1 VDRQPRKI
9 TGGDLM
15 PVLPYKNFSPELRED
30 VFIAPGAYVVGQV
43 VICARTS
50 IWFGAVVRGDMESIL
65 IGEESNIQD
74 NVTVHVDYDFPT
86 VVGDR
91 VTVGHNAILHGC
103 TVEDGC
109 LIGMGSVLLNG
120 SVIGRDS
127 LIAAG
132 SLITQGT
139 IIPPRS
145 LVIGS
150 PGKVVRTLSEE
161 QIPVKGAMYRN
172 YMTLASDYRL

>member
-1 VDRQPRKI
+1 VDCQPRKF

-15 PVLPYKNFSPELRED
+15 PVLPYKSFSPELGEE
-30 VFIAPGAYVVGQV
+30 VFIASGAF
-43 VICARTS
+43 VIGRVAIGNRTS
-50 IWFGAVVRGDMESIL
+50 IWFGAVVRGDMESIR
-65 IGEESNIQD
+65 IGAESNIQD

-109 LIGMGSVLLNG
+109 LIGMGSILLNG

-132 SLITQGT
+132 SLITQGI

-172 YMTLASDYRL
+172 YMAMASDYRL

>member
-1 VDRQPRKI
+1 
-9 TGGDLM
+9 M
-15 PVLPYKNFSPELRED
+15 PVLPYKNFSPELSEE

-43 VICARTS
+43 VIGARSS
-50 IWFGAVVRGDMESIL
+50 IWFGAVVRGDMESIR

-74 NVTVHVDYDFPT
+74 NATVHVDYHFPT

-103 TVEDGC
+103 TVEDGS

-120 SVIGRDS
+120 SVIGKDS
-127 LIAAG
+127 LVAAG
-132 SLITQGT
+132 TLITQGT

-161 QIPVKGAMYRN
+161 QLPVRGEMYKN
-172 YMTLASDYRL
+172 YMGMASNYRRQSNF

>member
-1 VDRQPRKI
+1 
-9 TGGDLM
+9 M
-15 PVLPYKNFSPELRED
+15 PVLPYKTFSPELNEE
-30 VFIAPGAYVVGQV
+30 VFIAPGAYVIGQV
-43 VICARTS
+43 AIGARTS
-50 IWFGAVVRGDMESIL
+50 IWFGAVVRGDMESIR

-86 VVGDR
+86 VIGDR

-150 PGKVVRTLSEE
+150 PGKVVRTLTEE

>member
-1 VDRQPRKI
+1 
-9 TGGDLM
+9 M
-15 PVLPYKNFSPELRED
+15 PVLSYKNLSPELGEE
-30 VFIAPGAYVVGQV
+30 VFIAPGAYVLGQV
-43 VICARTS
+43 TIGARTS
-50 IWFGAVVRGDMESIL
+50 IWFGAVVRGDMESIR

-74 NVTVHVDYDFPT
+74 NVTMHVDCDYPT

-103 TVEDGC
+103 IVEDGC

-161 QIPVKGAMYRN
+161 QIPVKGAMYN
-172 YMTLASDYRL
+172 SYMTLASDYCF

>member
-1 VDRQPRKI
+1 
-9 TGGDLM
+9 
-15 PVLPYKNFSPELRED
+15 
-30 VFIAPGAYVVGQV
+30 
-43 VICARTS
+43 
-50 IWFGAVVRGDMESIL
+50 MESIR

-74 NVTVHVDYDFPT
+74 NVTVHVDYDYPT

-120 SVIGRDS
+120 SLIGRDS

-150 PGKVVRTLSEE
+150 PGKVVRTLSAE
-161 QIPVKGAMYRN
+161 QLPVKGAMYKN